1 MNNGYYFTDKMLA
14 EQYAAKTNLQQR
26 IYEYSQLGVNKRLKP
41 STNRFT
47 QIITEK
53 KERTLLTNKR
63 GVCYHPLLS
72 SAVVFRS

>member
-26 IYEYSQLGVNKRLKP
+26 IYEYNQLGVNKRLKP

-53 KERTLLTNKR
+53 KERTLLTNKM
-63 GVCYHPLLS
+63 GWCDTPYLVQ
-72 SAVVFRS
+72 

>member
-1 MNNGYYFTDKMLA
+1 MDFFNHPTKRAYTMNNGYYFTDKMLA

-26 IYEYSQLGVNKRLKP
+26 IYEYSQLGANKRLKP

-53 KERTLLTNKR
+53 RGER
-63 GVCYHPLLS
+63 Y
-72 SAVVFRS
+72 